1 MTGKQILIR
10 TARLASLFILFPVFF
25 ISGTLAL
32 SGQLPDIPSEPG
44 LLSNNTGLL
53 TIALANT
60 LLIVALIRFS
70 RWQGWRLAL
79 TISMA
84 YYGAVTFM
92 TQIETWYFLSAI
104 TIDEKILLRLFIMG
118 LPVAFIY
125 IPLAVWIMGQGRS
138 NATQPANTAI
148 VMSFKQWIGK
158 LGTIALCYLLLYWCA
173 GYFIAWQNP
182 ALRAFY
188 GSPGAIVPFW
198 EHTRNT
204 LLTNPDLFSFQIL
217 RALLWILCTLP
228 IIRGSKLSIGR
239 TTILLGLFLTVPQ
252 CLGLLLENPLMPIA
266 SVRLSHLMEGLTS
279 NFLFA
284 VIIVWLLHREHTSF
298 PDLFGIKPKAI
309 HPNSSPNKV
318 FVIHS

>member
-1 MTGKQILIR
+1 MTGKPILIW
-10 TARLASLFILFPVFF
+10 TARLGSLFILFPVFF

-32 SGQLPDIPSEPG
+32 SGQLPDVPSEPG
-44 LLSNNTGLL
+44 LLSNSTGLL

-60 LLIVALIRFS
+60 LLMVALIRSS

-79 TISMA
+79 TLAMA

-104 TIDEKILLRLFIMG
+104 TIDEKILMRLFIMG

-125 IPLAVWIMGQGRS
+125 VPLAVWIIGKGR
-138 NATQPANTAI
+138 AKTTPQANTAL
-148 VMSFKQWIGK
+148 VLPFKQWIWK

-217 RALLWILCTLP
+217 RGLLWILCTLP
-228 IIRGSKLSIGR
+228 IIGGSKLSIGR

-284 VIIVWLLHREHTSF
+284 VIIVWLLHRAHTSI
-298 PDLFGIKPKAI
+298 PDLFRFNHKNILATPSLNKASII
-309 HPNSSPNKV
+309 HP
-318 FVIHS
+318 